1 MWEVALKEKSFP
13 FGWKKHAR
21 ISRWRGDLYLTIT
34 SMYLYT
40 SAEHFNDS
48 FLNTKLTYK
57 QGEALI
63 CFSYRYTYVGQ
74 GLRIQHDL
82 NLRPPCACLTERSFP
97 ILFFAVRRKKN
108 KKCLIQHPLWKEK
121 VMHISL
127 SRCLP
132 ARQNWNFNAFH
143 IFLPPPNG
151 EADRHGD
158 VIFTVWTPMV

>member
-97 ILFFAVRRKKN
+97 ILFFCSEEEEEQEMFNPTPTVKGKSNAY
-108 KKCLIQHPLWKEK
+108 LT
-121 VMHISL
+121 ISL
-127 SRCLP
+127 SPSETKLK
-132 ARQNWNFNAFH
+132 F
-143 IFLPPPNG
+143 
-151 EADRHGD
+151 
-158 VIFTVWTPMV
+158 